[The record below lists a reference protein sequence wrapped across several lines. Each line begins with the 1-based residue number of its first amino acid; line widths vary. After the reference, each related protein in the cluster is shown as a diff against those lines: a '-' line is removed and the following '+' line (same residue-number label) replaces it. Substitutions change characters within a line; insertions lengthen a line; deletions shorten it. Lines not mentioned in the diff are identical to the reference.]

1 MHACHVTV
9 EEGFS
14 VFGVPTLLADVPP
27 SLGMH
32 HLDVPVQ
39 AALSVRGVVAL
50 FAEVVLDPLV
60 HRLHVFLHVAGRV
73 RRVRTRYAAGG
84 HNSIE
89 KFRLEFR
96 LDKSL
101 E

>member
-1 MHACHVTV
+1 M
-9 EEGFS
+9 
-14 VFGVPTLLADVPP
+14 FGVPTLLADVPP
-27 SLGMH
+27 SLRMH

-73 RRVRTRYAAGG
+73 RCVRTRYAAGG
-84 HNSIE
+84 PNSIE
-89 KFRLEFR
+89 KFRLEFM